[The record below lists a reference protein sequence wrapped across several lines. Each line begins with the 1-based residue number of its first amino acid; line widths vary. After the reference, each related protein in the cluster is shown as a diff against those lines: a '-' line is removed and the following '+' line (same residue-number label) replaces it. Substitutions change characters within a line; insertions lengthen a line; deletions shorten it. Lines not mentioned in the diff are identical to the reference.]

1 MARKPRTDAVL
12 LHLPMEQ
19 QKQLCEWLLDGGLSY
34 RAAAAA
40 MDKEYQVKTSATAVF
55 DFYHT
60 VCAPELLR
68 RRSVAVST
76 AEDIATEAEAT
87 PGRWDVAAIDRL
99 KQFVFELM
107 LNPNADPKEV
117 KAVYGLVLKARDQDI
132 AKAKLEAAT
141 KSKIEQGLD
150 ALMEEIKGNERAMAV
165 FRELKEVVNKA

>member
-12 LHLPMEQ
+12 LHLPMDQ
-19 QKQLCEWLLDGGLSY
+19 QKQLCEWLLDGGLGY

-40 MDKEYQVKTSATAVF
+40 MEKEFKVKTSATAVF

-68 RRSVAVST
+68 RRSVAAST
-76 AEDIATEAEAT
+76 AEDIATEAQAA
-87 PGRWDVAAIDRL
+87 PGKWDDAAIDKL
-99 KQFVFELM
+99 TQFVFEMM
-107 LNPNADPKEV
+107 LNPHADPKAV
-117 KAVYGLVLKARDQDI
+117 KSVYGLVLKARDQDI

-150 ALMEEIKGNERAMAV
+150 ALLAEIQGNPAAMAI
-165 FRELKEVVNKA
+165 FTELKEVVSKA